1 MTGEIPA
8 ELGRLDKLEELHLSE
23 NLLTGCIPAR
33 LQDVLTN
40 DLAELGLP
48 FCGDSLVDRY
58 DTNGNKMIDKDEVI
72 NAINDYLFGDADE
85 AISKAE
91 VIRLINLY
99 LFATPTPTPTMAPTP
114 TPTPAGPTIIPLGL
128 VPPVPG
134 SCGDGTY
141 DTPVPVTGLLGGNKS
156 PSWRSDCA
164 EIAYVQNAGVSVMKH
179 QFDSTESMG
188 VELASSAGVTVYVLE
203 EDDVV
208 EVDDDHVVRS

>member
-48 FCGDSLVDRY
+48 FCGDSLIDRY

-99 LFATPTPTPTMAPTP
+99 LFAPPTPHN
-114 TPTPAGPTIIPLGL
+114 
-128 VPPVPG
+128 PP
-134 SCGDGTY
+134 GT
-141 DTPVPVTGLLGGNKS
+141 
-156 PSWRSDCA
+156 
-164 EIAYVQNAGVSVMKH
+164 
-179 QFDSTESMG
+179 
-188 VELASSAGVTVYVLE
+188 
-203 EDDVV
+203 
-208 EVDDDHVVRS
+208 

>member
-72 NAINDYLFGDADE
+72 NAINDYLFGEADE

-99 LFATPTPTPTMAPTP
+99 LFATPTYTYARGSDDHPFGVGASCARFMRRWNLRYPR
-114 TPTPAGPTIIPLGL
+114 AGHRL
-128 VPPVPG
+128 VG
-134 SCGDGTY
+134 RQQLS
-141 DTPVPVTGLLGGNKS
+141 L
-156 PSWRSDCA
+156 
-164 EIAYVQNAGVSVMKH
+164 
-179 QFDSTESMG
+179 
-188 VELASSAGVTVYVLE
+188 
-203 EDDVV
+203 V
-208 EVDDDHVVRS
+208 EVRLCRNRLRAGTSGCRL